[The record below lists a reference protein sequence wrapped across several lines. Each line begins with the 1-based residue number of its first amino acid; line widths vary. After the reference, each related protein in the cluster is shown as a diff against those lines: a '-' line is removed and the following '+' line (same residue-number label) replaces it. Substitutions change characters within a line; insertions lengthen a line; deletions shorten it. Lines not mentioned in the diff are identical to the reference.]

1 MVSSS
6 GKHLPKAI
14 DYTPHAGTD
23 NGQTAR
29 PAPLLLT
36 YRESINMIA
45 DRGHHY
51 FAAIG

>member
-1 MVSSS
+1 MLSNP

-14 DYTPHAGTD
+14 DYPPHDETH

-29 PAPLLLT
+29 PAPLLRT
-36 YRESINMIA
+36 HRESINMLA
-45 DRGHHY
+45 DRGHQY

>member
-1 MVSSS
+1 MLSNP

-14 DYTPHAGTD
+14 DYTPHDETH

-36 YRESINMIA
+36 HRESINMLA
-45 DRGHHY
+45 DRGHQY